1 VALKAQLDETILILQ
16 MATNDGGILFGSV
29 TSVHIVEELLTQH
42 GITLSEEMLVL
53 DDGKLKSVG
62 EYTLQ
67 VNLEENVAA
76 ALQVHIQAE

>member
-1 VALKAQLDETILILQ
+1 MALKAQLDETILILQ

-53 DDGKLKSVG
+53 DDKLKSVG
-62 EYTLQ
+62 EYSLQ